1 MGGVRSIEF
10 IGKWGDVRKTAQF
23 RQLIESPEILLLP
36 GIHDAMSARIGAQA
50 GFKAMTGGGFSA
62 SATLL
67 GQPDTSQLSLTE
79 MADHYAR
86 ICDVIDVPFFGDGDT
101 GFGNV
106 TNVARTVRMY
116 ERAGLAGMF
125 IEDQVFPKRCGHMAG
140 KDVIPTGEMV
150 AKLKAALDARRDPD
164 FVIMARTDANAVNGL
179 DDALERMTLYRE
191 VGADLLFVEAPLTVE
206 EMRRICNEL
215 DGPKLA
221 NMIEGGATPLLS
233 LAELEAIG
241 FAVVTYPV
249 AASFVVAKAMRDF
262 MAYLAK
268 TGTTAG
274 FDPDMLNFDEFN
286 AILDLKGLRDSEET
300 YLKYATDLVAPKP
313 KRSP

>member
-1 MGGVRSIEF
+1 M
-10 IGKWGDVRKTAQF
+10 RKTSLF
-23 RQLIESPEILLLP
+23 KQLIEFPEILLLP
-36 GIHDAMSARIGAQA
+36 GVHDTLSARIGAEA
-50 GFKAMTGGGFSA
+50 GFKAMTGGGYSA

-79 MADHYAR
+79 MVDHYTR

-125 IEDQVFPKRCGHMAG
+125 IEDQVFPKRCGHMSG
-140 KDVIPTGEMV
+140 KDVIPAQEMV
-150 AKLKAALDARRDPD
+150 AKLKAALDARQDPD
-164 FVIMARTDANAVNGL
+164 FVIMARTDANAVNGI
-179 DDALERMTLYRE
+179 DDALERMALYRE
-191 VGADLLFVEAPLTVE
+191 VGADLLFVEAPRNTD
-206 EMRRICNEL
+206 EMRRICTEL
-215 DGPKLA
+215 DGPNLA

-233 LAELEAIG
+233 LEELTEIG

-249 AASFVVAKAMRDF
+249 AATFVVAKAMRAF
-262 MAYLAK
+262 MRYLAE

-274 FDPDMLNFDEFN
+274 FDPEMLQFEDFN
-286 AILDLKGLRDSEET
+286 EIIDLKGLREREER
-300 YLKYATDLVAPKP
+300 YLNFAADLSSK
-313 KRSP
+313 KRSD